1 MYLLTYMEKQE
12 SNEEIT
18 LKEWSPQDNDD
29 FIQAMSDS
37 ISSILPDIPGLMYPN
52 YDFDLYLK
60 NEVFQFFQC
69 HMDYDTYSEKYD
81 NHIEQVFYTNKELTC
96 RSYKI
101 LNNDFDHFEDH
112 SQRIQYLKDVPQ
124 PAQKTDEWYTFR
136 KQHLTGSNLWK
147 VFGSE
152 STLRQLIYEKLA
164 PTSSSASKSSLG
176 DNPLNWGHKYE
187 PLSNALYERYND
199 VVVDEFGCIPHDSI
213 AFLAASPDGIV
224 TSKKNNG
231 RMVEIKNVVSRVIT
245 QTPKMDYY
253 IQMQIQMEVC
263 QLDECDFVETK
274 FIEYENVEDFE
285 KDKYKVERGM
295 IVVLVKDNCQLVYE
309 YSPLF
314 ENRRSRLDTFV
325 QEVYD
330 KYELNMDTLENH
342 GIKWFRNVYW
352 KLEQYSCV
360 YVPRNKKWFDEALPQ
375 IQACWDTIEQER
387 NDPDTDSYLKYK
399 PRTNKSRTSNTK
411 PQSENQVV
419 QYINLNE

>member
-1 MYLLTYMEKQE
+1 M
-12 SNEEIT
+12 
-18 LKEWSPQDNDD
+18 
-29 FIQAMSDS
+29 
-37 ISSILPDIPGLMYPN
+37 
-52 YDFDLYLK
+52 
-60 NEVFQFFQC
+60 
-69 HMDYDTYSEKYD
+69 
-81 NHIEQVFYTNKELTC
+81 
-96 RSYKI
+96 
-101 LNNDFDHFEDH
+101 
-112 SQRIQYLKDVPQ
+112 KDVPQ

-164 PTSSSASKSSLG
+164 PNSISTSKSSLG

-274 FIEYENVEDFE
+274 FIEYENVEEFE

-314 ENRRSRLDTFV
+314 ENRRSRLDAFV

-330 KYELNMDTLENH
+330 KYELNMETMENH

-375 IQACWDTIEQER
+375 IQSCWDTIEQER
-387 NDPDTDSYLKYK
+387 NDPDPDSYLKYK
-399 PRTNKSRTSNTK
+399 PKTNKSRTSITK